1 MADERHLD
9 VLTRGVEAWNSWRIL
24 LAIGISVALFLI
36 VALIGSYAFGWQW
49 PGFAD
54 ATLWDWL
61 RLAIVPVSLA
71 VAAYL
76 FNLSLRKRIEFVE
89 DQREQQNGLEAYLDQ
104 LIELSVDKDLRNREE
119 LSDIRL
125 LTRARTLTLLWRLDA
140 DRKRSLLQFLHEAN
154 MIRGDHPIIGLSG
167 ADLRGANLEELDLHE
182 AKLNGAD
189 LKGAVLRK
197 ANLRG
202 ADLGGA
208 DLGVYDETQQK
219 ADLSGADLSD
229 ANLRNAKGVDNEE
242 LTRQATS
249 LTGATLTDGWKHP

>member
-9 VLTRGVEAWNSWRIL
+9 ILTRGVEAWNSWRIL

-49 PGFAD
+49 TGFAD

-140 DRKRSLLQFLHEAN
+140 DRKRSLLQFLQ
-154 MIRGDHPIIGLSG
+154 
-167 ADLRGANLEELDLHE
+167 HE
-182 AKLNGAD
+182 AKLDGAD

-208 DLGVYDETQQK
+208 DLGVYDETQKK

-249 LTGATLTDGWKHP
+249 LTGATLTDGRKHP